1 MKTLLNIFCILSVA
15 FVASCDFRSGIARE
29 NMEKYE
35 STPTPSISPTP
46 TPVPIDP
53 ADIVKVDEYQEG
65 DVLSVNIPDIKT
77 IRNCTKFNR
86 ITVNGDAN
94 VVTITGVCRRIMIN
108 GDRNQITVDAAMELV
123 FNGSE
128 NKVKY
133 SRYPNG
139 KHPLVIENRSGNI
152 IEKVPA
158 SVTTGQSPNE

>member
-1 MKTLLNIFCILSVA
+1 LSVA

-35 STPTPSISPTP
+35 STPTPQISPTP

-53 ADIVKVDEYQEG
+53 VDIVKVDEFQEG
-65 DVLSVNIPDIKT
+65 DVLSVNVPDIKT

-86 ITVNGDAN
+86 VTVNGDAN
-94 VVTITGVCRRIMIN
+94 IVTITGVCRQIMIN
-108 GDRNQITVDAAMELV
+108 GDRNEITLDAALEFV

-139 KHPLVIENRSGNI
+139 KHPVVIENRTGNI
-152 IEKVPA
+152 IEKVSA
-158 SVTTGQSPNE
+158 GATSGQSGNK